1 MTRAVTLLAVLSLGP
16 LIAITHV
23 SAQSTNSSGCKVV
36 QLKPGDRPPSGSMT
50 SSVTAGGGKVSGH
63 TTGGNSVTVH
73 SGDGTSSSSV
83 TTGSSGNGA
92 STTTVTSANGDCTV
106 YVNPGQK
113 K

>member
-1 MTRAVTLLAVLSLGP
+1 MMRPIALSAVLSFGL
-16 LIAITHV
+16 LIAATHL

-36 QLKPGDRPPSGSMT
+36 QLKPGENPPSGTMT

-73 SGDGTSSSSV
+73 SGDGNSSSV
-83 TTGSSGNGA
+83 VTSGSSGGGG
-92 STTTVTSANGDCTV
+92 STTVTSANGECTI
-106 YVNPGQK
+106 YVNPGEK

>member
-1 MTRAVTLLAVLSLGP
+1 MTRLLTLFAALSIAP
-16 LIAITHV
+16 LIPTLPA

-36 QLKPGDRPPSGSMT
+36 QLKRGDRAPSGAMT
-50 SSVTAGGGKVSGH
+50 SSVTAGGGKVSGS

-83 TTGSSGNGA
+83 TTSSSGNGG
-92 STTTVTSANGDCTV
+92 STTVTSGNGDCTV

-113 K
+113 R